1 MQLLNHEKNHVIL
14 RLYHASDVYCGI
26 KRRCRKRPP
35 QAQECAK
42 AYLGCKCNSSRE
54 KRKMMEENIF
64 MKEKKPIS
72 FEDYLEYDEN
82 SRGNLGGELP
92 VIVYRLLEYSIKDEL
107 AVRYGRAEQVEIFRN
122 AGRKAGEF
130 FARKMLNLNQPLDQF
145 VSELQKKMAEMKIGV
160 LRIESVDEESGQ
172 IILTVSEDADC
183 SGLPVL
189 GETVC
194 NYDEGF
200 ISGILSLYSGKE
212 YVAVETDCWATG
224 GRVCRFQADVRE
236 GDV

>member
-1 MQLLNHEKNHVIL
+1 M
-14 RLYHASDVYCGI
+14 D
-26 KRRCRKRPP
+26 
-35 QAQECAK
+35 
-42 AYLGCKCNSSRE
+42 
-54 KRKMMEENIF
+54 ENIF

-72 FEDYLEYDEN
+72 FEDYLKYDEN

-107 AVRYGRAEQVEIFRN
+107 TVRYGRAEQVEIFRN

-145 VSELQKKMAEMKIGV
+145 VGELQKKMAEMKIGV
-160 LRIESVDEESGQ
+160 LRIESVDEESG
-172 IILTVSEDADC
+172 
-183 SGLPVL
+183 
-189 GETVC
+189 C

-224 GRVCRFQADVRE
+224 GRVCRFRADVRE
-236 GDV
+236 GDI

>member
-1 MQLLNHEKNHVIL
+1 M
-14 RLYHASDVYCGI
+14 D
-26 KRRCRKRPP
+26 
-35 QAQECAK
+35 
-42 AYLGCKCNSSRE
+42 
-54 KRKMMEENIF
+54 ENIF

-145 VSELQKKMAEMKIGV
+145 VGELQKKMAEMKIGV

-172 IILTVSEDADC
+172 IILTVSEDAD
-183 SGLPVL
+183 
-189 GETVC
+189 C

-236 GDV
+236 GDS

>member
-1 MQLLNHEKNHVIL
+1 
-14 RLYHASDVYCGI
+14 
-26 KRRCRKRPP
+26 
-35 QAQECAK
+35 
-42 AYLGCKCNSSRE
+42 
-54 KRKMMEENIF
+54 MENNIF

-72 FEDYLEYDEN
+72 FEEYLQYDEN

-92 VIVYRLLEYSIKDEL
+92 VIVYRLLEYSLKDEL
-107 AVRYGRAEQVEIFRN
+107 VRKYGKEAQVEIFRN

-130 FARKMLNLNQPLDQF
+130 FARKMLNLDQPLDQF
-145 VSELQKKMAEMKIGV
+145 VGELQKKMQEMKIGV
-160 LRIESVDEESGQ
+160 LRVEDVNEESGK
-172 IILTVSEDADC
+172 IILTVAEDADC

-212 YVAVETDCWATG
+212 YTAVEVDCWATG
-224 GRVCRFQADVRE
+224 DRVCRFHADVKE
-236 GDV
+236 KK